1 MDKHELAALRQ
12 EIAKLREDLAEV
24 RLYANKHFDMFTAHL
39 VEQDQEIG
47 NLYSHVMAVV
57 RKVFPG
63 YGPSKK
69 QFDIIL
75 NRKSPARFKRD
86 PDPDKKDDEKS

>member
-1 MDKHELAALRQ
+1 MDNHELAALKQ
-12 EIAKLREDLAEV
+12 EIAKLREDVAEV
-24 RLYANKHFDMFTAHL
+24 RLYANKHFYMFTAHL

-47 NLYSHVMAVV
+47 SLYSHVMAVV

-69 QFDIIL
+69 QIDILL
-75 NRKSPARFKRD
+75 NRKSPSRFRRD
-86 PDPDKKDDEKS
+86 PDPDKKPDEKP